1 MKMKKIGP
9 SGGSRPWRSPW
20 IRQWSQSF
28 LLGKGRAF
36 SLKIPEDDD
45 STRACLHFV
54 FKLVNIVNIQVT
66 IVEFIIIVPGC
77 N

>member
-9 SGGSRPWRSPW
+9 SGGRASLALPLDPPMVIILSM
-20 IRQWSQSF
+20 
-28 LLGKGRAF
+28 GKGRAF

-54 FKLVNIVNIQVT
+54 FKLINIVNIQVT